1 MPDATT
7 GALQA
12 HRSFYDAVESA
23 DVDLMA
29 SLWAQSEHTTCVH
42 PGAAPVRGTAAVL
55 RTWTMLMAN
64 VGYIQFF
71 LTDIDVMTFPP
82 GDDEPHTAVIT
93 CTENILSGEGLASDE
108 SFSGGKAIATSMLV
122 RDPSTGSG
130 QAAQWKIWMRHASPV
145 VDLTQTEGEE
155 T

>member
-1 MPDATT
+1 MTSSMMDP
-7 GALQA
+7 LQA

-29 SLWAQSEHTTCVH
+29 TLWAQSEHTTCVH

-71 LTDIDVMTFPP
+71 LTDIDMMTFPP
-82 GDDEPHTAVIT
+82 GSDEPHTAVIT
-93 CTENILSGEGLASDE
+93 CTENILSGEGLASAE
-108 SFSGGKAIATSMLV
+108 SFAGGKAIATSILV
-122 RDPSTGSG
+122 RDG
-130 QAAQWKIWMRHASPV
+130 QSWKIWMRHASPV
-145 VDLTQTEGEE
+145 IDLTHNEGEE
-155 T
+155 S

>member
-1 MPDATT
+1 MAEPMSDV
-7 GALQA
+7 LQA
-12 HRSFYDAVESA
+12 HRSFYEAIESA

-29 SLWAQSEHTTCVH
+29 SLWAQSEHATCIH
-42 PGAAPVRGTAAVL
+42 PGAAPVRGTASVL

-93 CTENILSGEGLASDE
+93 CTENILSGEGLASNE
-108 SFSGGKAIATSMLV
+108 SFTGGKAIATSMLV
-122 RDPSTGSG
+122 RDG
-130 QAAQWKIWMRHASPV
+130 QSWKIWMRHASPV

>member
-1 MPDATT
+1 MTDILTT
-7 GALQA
+7 
-12 HRSFYDAVESA
+12 HRLLYDAVESA

-29 SLWAQSEHTTCVH
+29 SLWARSEHTTCVH

-82 GDDEPHTAVIT
+82 GSDEPHTAMIT
-93 CTENILSGEGLASDE
+93 CTENILSGEGLASAD
-108 SFSGGKAIATSMLV
+108 SFAGGKAIATTLLV
-122 RDPSTGSG
+122 RDPSLVSG
-130 QAAQWKIWMRHASPV
+130 QSWKIWMRHASPV
-145 VDLTQTEGEE
+145 VDMPRTEAEE
-155 T
+155 S